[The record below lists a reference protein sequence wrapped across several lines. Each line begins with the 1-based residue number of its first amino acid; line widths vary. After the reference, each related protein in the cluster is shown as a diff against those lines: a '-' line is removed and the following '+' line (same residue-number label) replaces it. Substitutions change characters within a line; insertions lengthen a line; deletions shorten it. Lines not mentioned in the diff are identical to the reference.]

1 MRASFVSCPTS
12 PLCNPS
18 PSSSNVGPSL
28 PGALAPGSAAF
39 PCPSRGFLRSLRILY
54 HILEE
59 EGGGRVH
66 VQDIEGLWRGPS
78 ILAGVPQALRDATA
92 SSGGY
97 LSFPRLVK
105 GLTQALRAGDPQSTA
120 APRKKGSKTVTR
132 SQSINNDVNS
142 TVRLTR
148 QEQRIRRHT
157 LTSGIDYNTLRRMK
171 ELEQER
177 DALLD
182 GVQLVDR
189 ARDWYR
195 ERLQVS
201 EQQRDWPGTLD
212 QIPPPPLLGSTVLVQ
227 IQEVNRFLSDLIS
240 LPEKVN
246 RRQAP
251 YSTKHPDP
259 ITTLKFQNQLLTREL
274 SVQNERIWKLQ
285 RENEAL
291 YRELEERHI
300 HRATFI

>member
-1 MRASFVSCPTS
+1 
-12 PLCNPS
+12 
-18 PSSSNVGPSL
+18 
-28 PGALAPGSAAF
+28 
-39 PCPSRGFLRSLRILY
+39 
-54 HILEE
+54 
-59 EGGGRVH
+59 
-66 VQDIEGLWRGPS
+66 
-78 ILAGVPQALRDATA
+78 
-92 SSGGY
+92 
-97 LSFPRLVK
+97 
-105 GLTQALRAGDPQSTA
+105 
-120 APRKKGSKTVTR
+120 
-132 SQSINNDVNS
+132 
-142 TVRLTR
+142 
-148 QEQRIRRHT
+148 
-157 LTSGIDYNTLRRMK
+157 MK

-240 LPEKVN
+240 PPEKVADANTYLWTCHKYVFSYLVN

-259 ITTLKFQNQLLTREL
+259 ITTLKFQNQLLTRADVSLQEL

-291 YRELEERHI
+291 YRELEERHM